1 MAKKTTKGGYFVIH
15 ASFSQ
20 IIELRANL
28 SQSWENAVFHFLHH
42 DGGNG
47 VKVRFWH
54 PDTGEY
60 IDRRVFMY
68 AEPLPVADKKPGK
81 AANCQ
86 TRKRNRK
93 NESNEQHIASHFG
106 GLYLEADDDAE
117 KIKAFVVPNTSQDF
131 L

>member
-1 MAKKTTKGGYFVIH
+1 MPKKTKGGYFIIH

-28 SQSWENAVFHFLHH
+28 TQGWKNAVSHFLNH
-42 DGGNG
+42 DGGSG
-47 VKVRFWH
+47 VTVRFWH
-54 PDTGEY
+54 PETGKY
-60 IDRRVFMY
+60 IDRKVFMY
-68 AEPLPVADKKPGK
+68 AEPLPVADEEPGK
-81 AANCQ
+81 AANRQ

-93 NESNEQHIASHFG
+93 NESDDQHIASHFG

-117 KIKAFVVPNTSQDF
+117 KIKAFVLPNTSQDF

>member
-1 MAKKTTKGGYFVIH
+1 MWHQQILLKRSSILFTNLKLNALMRSFAFPTNPAK
-15 ASFSQ
+15 
-20 IIELRANL
+20 
-28 SQSWENAVFHFLHH
+28 
-42 DGGNG
+42 
-47 VKVRFWH
+47 
-54 PDTGEY
+54 TGSN
-60 IDRRVFMY
+60 
-68 AEPLPVADKKPGK
+68 PLPVANKKPGK